1 MTDFYGF
8 IFCWSCHDV
17 PTDHPI
23 WSQIFPDADKHLG
36 RVFHIKHRPQ
46 HLGYIKEAEY
56 ILSSEGQ
63 SLSFSKQDYCG
74 IWQNRTHMLNDT
86 RHTEL
91 HYSSLFKFTTTV
103 YEKLPEII
111 WVASRYLLLRLL
123 SKTQETQYNNTRS
136 TLIQWT
142 RSTPITQGLGSS
154 LTELW
159 EQIFLA

>member
-1 MTDFYGF
+1 MIFTGLSFVGLFMTYRRIIQYEVRSFQMLTST
-8 IFCWSCHDV
+8 WV
-17 PTDHPI
+17 V
-23 WSQIFPDADKHLG
+23 L
-36 RVFHIKHRPQ
+36 FHIKHRPQ

-63 SLSFSKQDYCG
+63 SLSFPKQDYCG

-86 RHTEL
+86 RRTEL

-111 WVASRYLLLRLL
+111 WVASCYLLLRLL